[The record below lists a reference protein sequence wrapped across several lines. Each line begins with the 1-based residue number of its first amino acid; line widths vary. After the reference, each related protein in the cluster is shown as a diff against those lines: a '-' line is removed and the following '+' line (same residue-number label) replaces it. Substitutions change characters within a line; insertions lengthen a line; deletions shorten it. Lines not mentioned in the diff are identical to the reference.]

1 MKWSEYQN
9 LARNT
14 APPTNTIV
22 LIYPKDPGHDG
33 KFSLEVDA
41 NGLEKNNLIWVLD
54 KQFVSLQTSKVP
66 SASDN
71 ISGWSLMFSVTRV
84 FVIWLQE
91 FYITQQ
97 QRLQFNSFFSDTRVE
112 DL

>member
-1 MKWSEYQN
+1 
-9 LARNT
+9 
-14 APPTNTIV
+14 
-22 LIYPKDPGHDG
+22 
-33 KFSLEVDA
+33 LEVDA

-84 FVIWLQE
+84 FVICLQE